1 MRCGLAL
8 AWCALQ
14 VATGGCLAFQQQR
27 VEHLAGEPGIYQFV
41 DVDGVR
47 LHIRDSGGDRREAVL
62 LIHGYASSLTTWNA
76 NFAAWS
82 VGQRV
87 IGVDL
92 KGFGE
97 SDKPAGDYSPDAH
110 AALLFK
116 LLDQLGVER
125 VHVVGHSWGCSIAL
139 AMALEQ
145 PARVGR
151 VVLMSAWVYED
162 QLPLFMRLSRVPG
175 VGEALYALYYRE
187 QTEVRL
193 EGAFYDD
200 RYISEGLIDAVKA
213 AYDRPG
219 AVAAAHA
226 TARDQ
231 IFSSVE
237 AHYPELANE
246 TLLIWGREDRTSGVE
261 VGERL
266 DGELRHARL
275 VVLPRVGHFPMIECA
290 TKVNRLVADFL
301 DERPAVEA
309 SPAPAIVTPTA
320 QPTEQP
326 ASSRSAEGQP

>member
-1 MRCGLAL
+1 MRRGLVV
-8 AWCALQ
+8 AWCAVLA
-14 VATGGCLAFQQQR
+14 VSGGCLAFQQQR
-27 VEHLAGEPGIYQFV
+27 VEHAAGEPGIYQFV

-62 LIHGYASSLTTWNA
+62 LIHGYASSFATWNA
-76 NFAAWS
+76 NFGAWS
-82 VGQRV
+82 AGHRT

-97 SDKPAGDYSPDAH
+97 SDKPAGDYSPEAH

-116 LLDQLGVER
+116 LLDQLGVDS
-125 VHVVGHSWGCSIAL
+125 VHVVAHSWGCSIAL
-139 AMALEQ
+139 AMALAQ

-151 VVLMSAWVYED
+151 VVLMSAWVYEE

-175 VGEALYALYYRE
+175 VGEALYAAYYRE
-187 QTEVRL
+187 QTEYRL
-193 EGAFYDD
+193 QSAFYDD
-200 RYISEGLIDAVKA
+200 RYVSEALIDAVKA

-231 IFSSVE
+231 IFSAVE
-237 AHYPELANE
+237 TRYPELTHE

-266 DGELRHARL
+266 DGELQRARL
-275 VVLPRVGHFPMIECA
+275 VVLPRVGHFPMIERA
-290 TKVNRLVADFL
+290 AKVNHLVADFL
-301 DERPAVEA
+301 DEGSA
-309 SPAPAIVTPTA
+309 SPVPTTMPLA
-320 QPTEQP
+320 QP